1 MDEATEAEVVSD
13 SLPGSEEGDLDIDLE
28 LSNRLEDTIKQE
40 RVEEEEV
47 DEEGEEED
55 RLEAAAS
62 QESQGSP
69 TEKSGAKA
77 AEAPAATAAGA
88 AAGGQKSLTGY
99 QCRLCTVLLSSQ
111 GALDEHMNIH
121 SGSRPYKC
129 RECNFSCSLQNT
141 LVQHL
146 AVHSHPRA
154 DMNSQLWLEQP
165 QQQPAQPAVYNN
177 HHHQADRQAPELHPP
192 VPLPP
197 RMPLPE
203 NHAPSLPFST
213 AVEQALMPS
222 GLPSFPDQGKVFQC
236 KLCTHVSPTKTHLN
250 EHMNV
255 HTGKKPY
262 KCLVCGFSSAFRSSL
277 MRHLIVHT
285 GTSKQF
291 KCDSCHYQTPYKCNL
306 QAHKRKR
313 HNSNS
318 LDSLDMNYPPVT
330 SQNQTPLEDSPPLQ
344 THGKL
349 FSSEEQARYLMQS
362 ELTNSAH
369 PTHQSHENSGNRR
382 HSLSPDDHDSSASND
397 THESARITNSHVPL
411 LKSGDASRYNS
422 DGSVVPQSPEPPVL
436 EKNSLVSNAEMTD
449 RPKSGEALDFSSPS
463 MSNNVHDLITNAST
477 TQSAISMLSNSV
489 SSASSALGLPSGAS
503 FTSSVPNS
511 MATSIPSTS
520 PQHPLTEISVITPL
534 QWAGAGFPIYRRKKE
549 GGARKRKRTP
559 LPKRNYLISPN
570 GDDLNNSWTD
580 TRPEIADYVR
590 AGGEPQARQYCQ
602 VTQAYSFKTE
612 EGLPYA
618 IKSGGINGVDL
629 SVGPREVVYPDIEPV
644 SNSSVSPV
652 SQAADDTPD
661 ERNTL
666 PQGLPVMMD
675 AHPENLAFN
684 QSSQATQTNLP
695 YVVGDS
701 SGKLDGQAQTD
712 QVGPDPSSLPS
723 NLLKCPHCETF
734 FTDHVIFT
742 LHMSCHGSRHPFQ
755 CSICGYVCRDKI
767 EFTCHITRS
776 QHMR

>member
-1 MDEATEAEVVSD
+1 MDEAVETEVVSD
-13 SLPGSEEGDLDIDLE
+13 SLPGSEEGELDIDLDI
-28 LSNRLEDTIKQE
+28 NGRLEDTIKRE
-40 RVEEEEV
+40 RPEEV
-47 DEEGEEED
+47 DEVDEEEED
-55 RLEAAAS
+55 RRGDTAGSQEGLVEEGAVKAAAV
-62 QESQGSP
+62 GV
-69 TEKSGAKA
+69 
-77 AEAPAATAAGA
+77 
-88 AAGGQKSLTGY
+88 QKGLTGY

-141 LVQHL
+141 LAQHL

-154 DMNSQLWLEQP
+154 DMSSQSWLEQQV
-165 QQQPAQPAVYNN
+165 QQQQQQVALYNN
-177 HHHQADRQAPELHPP
+177 HHHVDRPELHPP

-203 NHAPSLPFST
+203 NHNPSLPFST

-306 QAHKRKR
+306 QAHRRKR
-313 HNSNS
+313 HNSSS
-318 LDSLDMNYPPVT
+318 LDGVDMNYPPIT
-330 SQNQTPLEDSPPLQ
+330 AQNQTPMEDSPPLQ
-344 THGKL
+344 SHGKL

-362 ELTNSAH
+362 ELANSAH
-369 PTHQSHENSGNRR
+369 PTQSHENSGNRR

-397 THESARITNSHVPL
+397 THESARINNSQVPL
-411 LKSGDASRYNS
+411 LKASDISRYNS
-422 DGSVVPQSPEPPVL
+422 DGSIVPQSPEPPVL
-436 EKNSLVSNAEMTD
+436 EKNSLVSESEMNE
-449 RPKSGEALDFSSPS
+449 RPKSGEVLDYSSPS
-463 MSNNVHDLITNAST
+463 MSNNVHDLIANAST
-477 TQSAISMLSNSV
+477 TQSPISMLSNSV
-489 SSASSALGLPSGAS
+489 SSAASALGMSSAVS
-503 FTSSVPNS
+503 FAGSVPS
-511 MATSIPSTS
+511 TMVTSIPSTS
-520 PQHPLTEISVITPL
+520 PQQHPLSEISVITPL

-570 GDDLNNSWTD
+570 GEELNNSWAD
-580 TRPEIADYVR
+580 TRPEISDYVR
-590 AGGEPQARQYCQ
+590 GGGGEPQPRQYCH
-602 VTQAYSFKTE
+602 VTQAYSFKSE
-612 EGLPYA
+612 ESLPYA
-618 IKSGGINGVDL
+618 IKSGGVNGVDL
-629 SVGPREVVYPDIEPV
+629 SAGPREMGYPDIEPV

-652 SQAADDTPD
+652 SQVADDTPD
-661 ERNTL
+661 ERNLL
-666 PQGLPVMMD
+666 PQGMPAMMD
-675 AHPENLAFN
+675 SHPDNLAFN
-684 QSSQATQTNLP
+684 QSCQATQTDLP
-695 YVVGDS
+695 YATGDS

-712 QVGPDPSSLPS
+712 QVGLDPSAIPS

-734 FTDHVIFT
+734 FADHVIFT
-742 LHMSCHGSRHPFQ
+742 LHMSCHGSRHPLQ